1 MSLTRSAQCGV
12 TCPLGV
18 RSALTRAGAELRRGT
33 WTWLRACSVPGAR
46 LSFSCIILFNL
57 QGALWG
63 VCLSPI
69 AGEALTQREVNL
81 SFSPRAGVQVQVP
94 LTLGLCHLLFLAFSG
109 QWYCHL
115 EREATVG
122 PQSSVCHERHWCWG
136 WRLQSSAAKAVSGLW
151 ERIKLTVFSEEYC
164 FLEGS
169 SWLEMTAVTSLKA

>member
-63 VCLSPI
+63 VCLSPS
-69 AGEALTQREVNL
+69 AGEALTHREVNL

-94 LTLGLCHLLFLAFSG
+94 LTLGLCRLLFLAFSG

-115 EREATVG
+115 KRKGKQLWVPRVVCAMKDTGVG
-122 PQSSVCHERHWCWG
+122 GGGYSP
-136 WRLQSSAAKAVSGLW
+136 RLQRQFQVCEK
-151 ERIKLTVFSEEYC
+151 E
-164 FLEGS
+164 
-169 SWLEMTAVTSLKA
+169 